1 MADTSFTPPHPNW
14 RFRHE
19 DLLAIEGLDSHDLTP
34 ILDIAQYYAD
44 LPKNCSDTSTLL
56 KGFEVV
62 NLFFENSTRTRTS
75 FETAA
80 IRLGANVI
88 NIVAQASSIKKGE
101 SLIDTA
107 VTLNAMS
114 PDLLVVRHQE
124 AGAVTLLAQKISA
137 AVINAGDGAHE
148 HPTQALLDALTI
160 RQHCGKLHGLRVA
173 ICGDI
178 AHSRVCRSN
187 LHLLSAMGAEV
198 RLIAPPTLMP
208 PAISDLGANCFTDMK
223 KGLEGCDIVMML
235 RLQQERMQGS
245 YVPSI
250 REYFEFYG
258 LDHDKLQ
265 VAKPNAL
272 IMHPGPMNR
281 GIEIDT
287 DLADHSERSLINQQ
301 VKMGVAVRMALL
313 DILTRPQRMQAA

>member
-1 MADTSFTPPHPNW
+1 MADTSLTPPHSNW

-19 DLLAIEGLDSHDLTP
+19 DLLAIEGLDSHDITP

-101 SLIDTA
+101 TLIDTA

-265 VAKPNAL
+265 AAKPHAL

-281 GIEIDT
+281 GVEIDT